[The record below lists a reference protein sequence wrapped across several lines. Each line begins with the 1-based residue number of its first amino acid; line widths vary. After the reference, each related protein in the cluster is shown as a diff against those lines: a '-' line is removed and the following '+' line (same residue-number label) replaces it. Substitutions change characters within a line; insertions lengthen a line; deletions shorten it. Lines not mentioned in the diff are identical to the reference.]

1 MRKLLKSTLVVGLMT
16 TLSRIL
22 GLVRDVLVGAMFGPG
37 AGVDAFIVAFRIP
50 NFLRRIFA
58 EGGFSQAFVP
68 VLSEYRERR
77 GQAQVNAL
85 VEHTAALLASWLC
98 VTTVVG
104 VLAAPLLI
112 WIFAPGFSGEEE
124 KRTLAAWML
133 RITFPYIL
141 FISLTAMAGGILNTY
156 RRFAAPAFTPVLLN
170 LSLIGCALWLT
181 PYFPPGQQVVALA
194 WGVFI
199 AGVAQLLF
207 QFPFLLKLGLLRFP
221 RFNRDRAGVGRI
233 ITLMIPTLFAVSVT
247 QVNLLVDTA
256 IASFLETGSISWLY
270 FSDRLME
277 FPLGVFGIALATV
290 ILPSLSAEHTGK
302 DNAAFNRT
310 LDWALR
316 WVMLVAL
323 PAAAGLML
331 LGAPLLTALFQYNEF
346 TPHDVRMAHHSL
358 VMYAVGLPAFIL
370 VKVLSS
376 GFFSRQDTK
385 TPVKVAV
392 VAMVANIVLNLLLV
406 FPLAHAGLAL
416 ATSLS
421 ACINAAL
428 LYRILR
434 RKKGFDTEP
443 GWSGYLARIIL
454 ALAVMA
460 LGLFFLVPEQLSWLQ
475 WDMYERA
482 VNVVS
487 CTFAGALAYF
497 AALRLTGLR
506 LRNMLASQ
514 DLSAGDAG

>member
-1 MRKLLKSTLVVGLMT
+1 MT

-22 GLVRDVLVGAMFGPG
+22 GLLRDVIIGAMFGPG
-37 AGVDAFIVAFRIP
+37 ASVDAFIVAFRIP

-77 GQAQVNAL
+77 DRAEVNAL
-85 VEHTAALLASWLC
+85 VEHTAAVLGTCLC

-112 WIFAPGFSGEEE
+112 WIFAPGFAEDTE
-124 KRTLAAWML
+124 KQGLATQML

-156 RRFAAPAFTPVLLN
+156 RQFAVPAFTPVLLN

-181 PYFPPGQQVVALA
+181 PFFPAEQRIVALA
-194 WGVFI
+194 WGVFL

-207 QFPFLLKLGLLRFP
+207 QFPFLLKLRLLPFP
-221 RFNRDRAGVGRI
+221 RFKRDKEGVSRI
-233 ITLMIPTLFAVSVT
+233 ISLMIPTLFAVSVT
-247 QVNLLVDTA
+247 QVNLLVDTV

-270 FSDRLME
+270 FSDRLVE

-290 ILPSLSAEHTGK
+290 ILPSLSAEHTGN
-302 DNAAFNRT
+302 DTNAFNKT

-316 WVMLVAL
+316 WVFIVAL
-323 PAAAGLML
+323 PAAAGLIL
-331 LGAPLLTALFQYNEF
+331 LAAPLLTTLFQYNEF
-346 TPHDVRMAHHSL
+346 SQYDVRMAARSL
-358 VMYAVGLPAFIL
+358 VAYAVGLPAFIL
-370 VKVLSS
+370 IKVLSS
-376 GFFSRQDTK
+376 GFFSKQDTK

-392 VAMVANIVLNLLLV
+392 VAMLANIILNLLLV

-428 LYRILR
+428 LYRVLR
-434 RKKGFDTEP
+434 KKKGFDTGA
-443 GWSGYLARIIL
+443 GWSAYLARIVL
-454 ALAVMA
+454 ALGVMA
-460 LGLFFLVPEQLSWLQ
+460 LGLAYFIPAQASWFQ

-482 VNVVS
+482 VNVVL
-487 CTFAGALAYF
+487 CTLAGALVYF
-497 AALRLTGLR
+497 ATLWLAGFRLHKMIGPIKPGPDVT
-506 LRNMLASQ
+506 SE
-514 DLSAGDAG
+514 

>member
-1 MRKLLKSTLVVGLMT
+1 MQKLLKSTLVVGLMT
-16 TLSRIL
+16 TFSRIL
-22 GLVRDVLVGAMFGPG
+22 GLIRDIIIGAMFGPG

-77 GQAQVNAL
+77 DQAEVNAL
-85 VEHTAALLASWLC
+85 VEHTAAVLGVCLC

-104 VLAAPLLI
+104 VLAAPVLI
-112 WIFAPGFSGEEE
+112 WIFAPGFSGDLE
-124 KRTLAAWML
+124 KQGLATQML

-156 RRFAAPAFTPVLLN
+156 RQFAVPAFTPVLLN
-170 LSLIGCALWLT
+170 LSLIGCALLLT
-181 PYFPPGQQVVALA
+181 PYFPAEQRIVALA

-207 QFPFLLKLGLLRFP
+207 QFPFLLKLRLLPLP
-221 RFNRDRAGVGRI
+221 RFNRDREGVGRI
-233 ITLMIPTLFAVSVT
+233 ITLMVPTLFAASVT
-247 QVNLLVDTA
+247 QINLLIDTV

-270 FSDRLME
+270 FSDRLVE

-290 ILPSLSAEHTGK
+290 ILPNLAAEHTGR

-316 WVMLVAL
+316 WVILVGL
-323 PAAAGLML
+323 PAGAGLIL

-346 TPHDVRMAHHSL
+346 SQYDVQMAARSL
-358 VMYAVGLPAFIL
+358 VAYAIGLPAFIL
-370 VKVLSS
+370 IKVLSS
-376 GFFSRQDTK
+376 GFFSKQDTR

-392 VAMVANIVLNLLLV
+392 IAMLANIILNLALV
-406 FPLAHAGLAL
+406 IPLAHAGLAL

-428 LYRILR
+428 LYWILR
-434 RKKGFDTEP
+434 KQKGFDTGP
-443 GWSGYLARIIL
+443 GWSGYLARVIL
-454 ALAVMA
+454 ALGVMA
-460 LGLFFLVPEQLSWLQ
+460 LGLAYFVPDQVSWFQ

-482 VNVVS
+482 VNVVL
-487 CTFAGALAYF
+487 CTLAGAVVYF
-497 AALRLTGLR
+497 ATLWLAGFRLNKMALQ
-506 LRNMLASQ
+506 S
-514 DLSAGDAG
+514 

>member
-1 MRKLLKSTLVVGLMT
+1 MKDKLLKSTLVVGLMT
-16 TLSRIL
+16 MLSRVL
-22 GLVRDVLVGAMFGPG
+22 GLIRDILIGALFGPG

-77 GQAQVNAL
+77 SRAEVSAL
-85 VEHTAALLASWLC
+85 VDHTAAVLGLWLGA
-98 VTTVVG
+98 TTVIG

-112 WIFAPGFSGEEE
+112 WIFAPGFSAEAEQQA
-124 KRTLAAWML
+124 LAADML

-170 LSLIGCALWLT
+170 LSLIGCATWLT
-181 PYFPPGQQVVALA
+181 PYFPPEQRVVALA

-207 QFPFLLKLGLLRFP
+207 QFPFLLKLRLLPLP
-221 RFNRDRAGVGRI
+221 RFRRDQEGVGRI
-233 ITLMIPTLFAVSVT
+233 ITLMIPTLFAVSVS
-247 QVNLLVDTA
+247 QVNLLVDTV

-270 FSDRLME
+270 FSDRLVE

-290 ILPSLSAEHTGK
+290 ILPSLSAQHTGK
-302 DNAAFNRT
+302 DNAAFNRL

-323 PAAAGLML
+323 PAAAGLLL

-346 TPHDVRMAHHSL
+346 SRHDVLMAHRSL
-358 VMYAVGLPAFIL
+358 VMYAIGLPAFIL

-392 VAMVANIVLNLLLV
+392 VAMVANVVLNLLLV

-421 ACINAAL
+421 ACLNAGL
-428 LYRILR
+428 LLWILR
-434 RKKGFDTEP
+434 REKGFVAGP
-443 GWSGYLARIIL
+443 GWPGFLGVIFL

-460 LGLFFLVPEQLSWLQ
+460 LGLVFFVPGQPSWFQ
-475 WDMYERA
+475 WNMYERA
-482 VNVVS
+482 VNAVL
-487 CTFAGALAYF
+487 CTVAGALAYF
-497 AALRLTGLR
+497 ATLRLAGIR
-506 LRNMLASQ
+506 WQNLAKH
-514 DLSAGDAG
+514 